1 VVRACDCSSI
11 SCRSGIVHF
20 FQAISKTL
28 GGGERRFGDSRE
40 SFISSEWHILRGVL
54 GRVLRGVLGRAC
66 PPSLRSGEAGGNP
79 QICGHCEV
87 GWNFFQIWLSK
98 RDNPSS
104 IAGKVSHGRLSEDCP
119 APVLHCGLAQTLS
132 VFCRT
137 RCQMHNSL
145 RHVWT
150 GE

>member
-54 GRVLRGVLGRAC
+54 GRGFAQARRAGILKSAVTARLGGIFFRYGSQKGII
-66 PPSLRSGEAGGNP
+66 PP
-79 QICGHCEV
+79 
-87 GWNFFQIWLSK
+87 
-98 RDNPSS
+98 
-104 IAGKVSHGRLSEDCP
+104 RLLAKCHMEDC
-119 APVLHCGLAQTLS
+119 
-132 VFCRT
+132 R
-137 RCQMHNSL
+137 
-145 RHVWT
+145 T